1 METVDWILLLIVF
14 LICFVV
20 PFGLVIKGIS
30 DRFYHN
36 LIWPLC
42 QKNKRY
48 MKLYLANYKYP
59 KKVWKIIKA
68 DMEGK
73 MQLVDDEAERTERIK
88 NGRS

>member
-1 METVDWILLLIVF
+1 METVDWILLFIIF
-14 LICFVV
+14 LIFFGV

-30 DRFYHN
+30 DRFYEQ

-48 MKLYLANYKYP
+48 MKLYLANYKHP
-59 KKVWKIIKA
+59 KKVWEIIKA
-68 DMEGK
+68 DMKGK
-73 MQLVDDEAERTERIK
+73 MRLIDDEAERIERIK